1 MDLNVIISTLP
12 VWQLATVG
20 IAGSLLIFTSIYLVT
35 RGYFTPIAIVAV
47 LAFLISLT
55 VARASSTR
63 PPISESQEMPY
74 TQFTLFRD
82 MESGDQTRVNPWM
95 GFLQE
100 DVYTNR
106 TGPIGDF
113 EGNNDPSP
121 KAQLYP
127 FEGGGGVRAADIPS
141 CKNIER
147 DLSNIPVT
155 NMNALELK
163 CKTDLDK
170 AST

>member
-1 MDLNVIISTLP
+1 MDIISTLP

-74 TQFTLFRD
+74 TQYSIFRD
-82 MESGDQTRVNPWM
+82 MEPADQTLVNPWV

-100 DVYTNR
+100 DVYANR

-113 EGNNDPSP
+113 VGNNDASP
-121 KAQLYP
+121 KAPLYP
-127 FEGGGGVRAADIPS
+127 FEGGGGVRATDIPS
-141 CKNIER
+141 CKRIER
-147 DLSNIPVT
+147 DLSNIPV
-155 NMNALELK
+155 NMMNALEAK
-163 CKTDLDK
+163 CKADLDK

>member
-1 MDLNVIISTLP
+1 MDIISTLP

-55 VARASSTR
+55 VARASSTQ
-63 PPISESQEMPY
+63 PQVEQMPY
-74 TQFTLFRD
+74 TQYSIFRD
-82 MESGDQTRVNPWM
+82 MEPVDQTLVNPWV

-100 DVYTNR
+100 DVYANR

-113 EGNNDPSP
+113 VGNNDASP
-121 KAQLYP
+121 KAPLYP
-127 FEGGGGVRAADIPS
+127 FDE
-141 CKNIER
+141 
-147 DLSNIPVT
+147 T
-155 NMNALELK
+155 
-163 CKTDLDK
+163 T
-170 AST
+170 